1 MIAKFKIT
9 DEDLIAQQRNALK
22 HTKYFKRHRIA
33 YLMVYVILFLFVLY
47 VADLL
52 EDIYIVISIFI
63 ILLPFV
69 WIALGRAILRGT
81 KRVLK
86 QRMNKVGIFTLK
98 LSDTGLTK
106 ESSYLTEKIHW
117 DDIKMFQEDSERYFL
132 YLTDLIAI
140 TIKKN
145 PDNLNEKETL
155 EYQAFI
161 KRKANN

>member
-98 LSDTGLTK
+98 LSDAGLTK